1 MAGMPLRLGSSG
13 KGLGW
18 VCERFQ
24 VQVLLGTTKRGKT
37 LFPMKKKRLTGIK
50 CVTVYNHYSLTVTK
64 QLTALAQ
71 KISYYF

>member
-1 MAGMPLRLGSSG
+1 MVRGWDGFVRDSKFKSFWGRK
-13 KGLGW
+13 KG
-18 VCERFQ
+18 ENII
-24 VQVLLGTTKRGKT
+24 
-37 LFPMKKKRLTGIK
+37 PHEKKRLTGIK